1 MNILPLRLI
10 WIQTLVLLI
19 SIAIEAWFL
28 NKTSYYGKKLSV
40 QYATIINLFVT
51 CLGWLAFF
59 YFFTSINFSKF
70 DSFKETIIVLVLFGK
85 NQAPSFIL
93 FLALIT
99 FALAYFLKWQ
109 ILQILEMIWPPN
121 SQGIPL
127 NNLNINNWQSWQRL
141 LKQTP
146 TYQIFKS
153 GIHQQIIANQA
164 QAVFVAHLCTNV
176 AIVIILIVLRR
187 S

>member
-28 NKTSYYGKKLSV
+28 NKTSYYGKKLSA
-40 QYATIINLFVT
+40 QYATIVNLLVT

-59 YFFTSINFSKF
+59 YFFTSVNSSKF
-70 DSFKETIIVLVLFGK
+70 DSFKETIILLVLFGK
-85 NQAPSFIL
+85 NQSPSFIL

-109 ILQILEMIWPPN
+109 ILQILETIRPPN

-127 NNLNINNWQSWQRL
+127 NNWQSWQTL
-141 LKQTP
+141 LKPKP
-146 TYQIFKS
+146 TYEIFKR

-176 AIVIILIVLRR
+176 TIVIILIVLRR

>member
-28 NKTSYYGKKLSV
+28 NKTSYYGKKLSA
-40 QYATIINLFVT
+40 QYATIVNLLVT

-59 YFFTSINFSKF
+59 YFFTVNSSKF
-70 DSFKETIIVLVLFGK
+70 DSFKETIILLVLFGK
-85 NQAPSFIL
+85 NQSPSFIL
-93 FLALIT
+93 FLALIS
-99 FALAYFLKWQ
+99 FSLAYFLKWQ
-109 ILQILEMIWPPN
+109 ILQILETIRPPN

-127 NNLNINNWQSWQRL
+127 NNWQSLQTL
-141 LKQTP
+141 LKPKP
-146 TYQIFKS
+146 TYEIFKR